1 MVSHSQAVLRS
12 RFIPLASRN
21 CWDGWAKARAEGVLR
36 NGRDALCGLRIF
48 FVRNFAPINLTLS
61 TTDKSVFAPMP
72 FALALVKELR
82 SIVAV
87 RAIRGAAPRHV
98 GQRWFLD
105 YPVSF
110 GRRAEFSLP

>member
-1 MVSHSQAVLRS
+1 MRGFASALGPPSLRS
-12 RFIPLASRN
+12 SAKAQVGYHCGQVRASRE
-21 CWDGWAKARAEGVLR
+21 CIQTHISELHFVHGCGDELILR
-36 NGRDALCGLRIF
+36 G
-48 FVRNFAPINLTLS
+48 
-61 TTDKSVFAPMP
+61 KSVFAPMP